1 VFSKNEWVKV
11 TIMGNVQ
18 VFLEIENPKLNKDIP
33 VEDIVK
39 KHLEVILLSMLI
51 EKSMCGYDLIK
62 NIFSKYNVLISQGTV
77 YPLLYSLKEEGIIKV
92 DAMKSDMRT
101 KRYSV
106 TDDEKQNI
114 EKKIDGYIRAE
125 EAILNSLRK
134 SETYV

>member
-1 VFSKNEWVKV
+1 
-11 TIMGNVQ
+11 MGNVQ